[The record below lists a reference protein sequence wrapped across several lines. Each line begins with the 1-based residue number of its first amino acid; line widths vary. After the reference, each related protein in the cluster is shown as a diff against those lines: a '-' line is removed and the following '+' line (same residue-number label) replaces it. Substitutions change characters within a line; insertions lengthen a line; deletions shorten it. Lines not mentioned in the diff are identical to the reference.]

1 MLRQVALV
9 LEKGEVGER
18 VNLRELWR
26 TVDGPAS
33 ASTGAI
39 LDRLMLMPVVALKL
53 GPGDGQWVITRKE
66 PNVDYL
72 RLDAIVAAIVPPTL
86 PGIKII
92 SKERL
97 RALKL
102 VASTDA
108 DRTLIELAALDGLT
122 VPDRTT
128 ATGTRRKPTVEESVR
143 KEKALSDA
151 LELFA
156 AYDALAAHS
165 ALREVEQAL
174 NITVAE
180 EDVQRELDALH
191 RSAKVLECDDDDSGS
206 SSQCNEYD
214 SDAAGEAAQ
223 LGLRVRRRVRSG
235 AYRKVSRSKRD
246 TRPPLLVSYAN
257 EDDEDDDDE
266 DDEDDAYDDEDD
278 DDDNGEPGARPV
290 ARRRL
295 RRRRAL
301 GSQSPS
307 AKKSSRLR
315 ADDADDDADDDA
327 SCDYDREDVDAE
339 LLDVCRDFEQSV
351 ISGVIPD
358 CAALAQSVAVAAP
371 DDLVYSVILSDRLK
385 TDVDEVDV
393 DDERGT
399 TLDRAEAFLSEA
411 SMTYTARL
419 ARDARAAARISE
431 EGDNDDVPMNAM
443 LSTFDAKQLVTRLV
457 AYHRRRNRRTAR
469 AKADVR
475 QSLGSGRW
483 RGRKGLGVLATYP
496 DIGDAYE
503 AILEEMGCGAAA
515 QRDKPDIVLNKA
527 RKMQK
532 GTGFERVQ
540 IELRK
545 RGYFVSVSTV
555 KRLGIAHYRRGRNA
569 KSYYELVA
577 VKCRRSVKR
586 LGKFNLDCHVRN
598 SKYAT
603 MHFIRDRVSV
613 ADVMWLERDDKAKV
627 RMNSGECTSQLPI
640 VGDAAGASRPM
651 HDVSVLLSYSAF
663 VCDVLL

>member
-1 MLRQVALV
+1 M

-33 ASTGAI
+33 ASSGAI

-72 RLDAIVAAIVPPTL
+72 RLDAVVSAIVPPTL
-86 PGIKII
+86 PGIKPI

-122 VPDRTT
+122 LSDRTT
-128 ATGTRRKPTVEESVR
+128 ATGTRRNPTVEESVR

-180 EDVQRELDALH
+180 EDVQRELDTLH
-191 RSAKVLECDDDDSGS
+191 RSAKVLDCDDDDSGS

-214 SDAAGEAAQ
+214 SDAAGEAAP

-235 AYRKVSRSKRD
+235 ACRKVSRSKRD
-246 TRPPLLVSYAN
+246 TPPPLLVSYAN

-266 DDEDDAYDDEDD
+266 DDEDDDYDDEDD
-278 DDDNGEPGARPV
+278 DDDNGEPTARPA
-290 ARRRL
+290 ARRRM

-315 ADDADDDADDDA
+315 ADDADDDA

-339 LLDVCRDFEQSV
+339 LLDVCRDVEQSV
-351 ISGVIPD
+351 ISGVVPD
-358 CAALAQSVAVAAP
+358 CAALAQSAAVAAP

-419 ARDARAAARISE
+419 ARDARAAAHISE
-431 EGDNDDVPMNAM
+431 EGDYDDVPMNAM
-443 LSTFDAKQLVTRLV
+443 LSTCDAKQLVTRLV

-515 QRDKPDIVLNKA
+515 QRDSPHVVQNKA
-527 RKMQK
+527 RKMTK

-540 IELRK
+540 VELRK

-555 KRLGIAHYRRGRNA
+555 KRLGLARDARRQNA

-627 RMNSGECTSQLPI
+627 RMNSGECTNQLPI

-651 HDVSVLLSYSAF
+651 HDVSVLLSY
-663 VCDVLL
+663 